1 MLINP
6 LGIKDEE
13 SVAFCIHITMNKKKK
28 NKILLH
34 NFGEYIF
41 INFSW
46 LINIFAK

>member
-13 SVAFCIHITMNKKKK
+13 SMTFCIRITMNKK
-28 NKILLH
+28 KILLH